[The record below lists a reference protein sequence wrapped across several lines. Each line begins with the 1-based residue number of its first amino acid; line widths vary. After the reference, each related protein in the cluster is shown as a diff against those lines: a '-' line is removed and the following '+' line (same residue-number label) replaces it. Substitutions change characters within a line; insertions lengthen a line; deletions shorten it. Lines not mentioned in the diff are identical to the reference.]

1 MRSSSLY
8 FLEAIRISAGISATW
23 LLGSGCPK
31 AHLSCTHIAFGAN
44 FLLVTD
50 KLAARELVRSVLD
63 VR

>member
-1 MRSSSLY
+1 MRSSSLN
-8 FLEAIRISAGISATW
+8 FLEAIRISAGISASW
-23 LLGSGCPK
+23 LMGCSCPE
-31 AHLSCTHIAFGAN
+31 AQLSSTHIAFGAN